1 MALFRIAYGG
11 HSSSWSSLV
20 WTSAQVQREGGPRP
34 GMITMSFLKGGK
46 PGISA
51 RRIIVSCEYKLI
63 IKTIG

>member
-1 MALFRIAYGG
+1 MAEFIL
-11 HSSSWSSLV
+11 LV
-20 WTSAQVQREGGPRP
+20 QFGFDFGAGPERKVQKEGGPRP

-63 IKTIG
+63 AGTIG

>member
-1 MALFRIAYGG
+1 
-11 HSSSWSSLV
+11 
-20 WTSAQVQREGGPRP
+20 
-34 GMITMSFLKGGK
+34 MITMSFLKGGK